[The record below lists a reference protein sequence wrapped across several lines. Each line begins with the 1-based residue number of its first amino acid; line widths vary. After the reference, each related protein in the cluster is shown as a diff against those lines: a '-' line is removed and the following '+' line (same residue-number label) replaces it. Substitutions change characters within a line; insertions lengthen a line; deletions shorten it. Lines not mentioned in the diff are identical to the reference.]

1 MGPQNGLFGHEIV
14 LRGPLQVPR
23 KFQKE
28 VSDTDLVNI
37 GQLDHYVVFG
47 TKFGPVQD
55 FQRGKK
61 GRIGVQQTPL
71 DPP

>member
-1 MGPQNGLFGHEIV
+1 MVPQRV
-14 LRGPLQVPR
+14 KKR
-23 KFQKE
+23 

-47 TKFGPVQD
+47 TKFGPVKD

-61 GRIGVQQTPL
+61 GPYRGPT
-71 DPP
+71 DPS

>member
-1 MGPQNGLFGHEIV
+1 MVPQRV
-14 LRGPLQVPR
+14 
-23 KFQKE
+23 KKK

-71 DPP
+71 DPPKTP